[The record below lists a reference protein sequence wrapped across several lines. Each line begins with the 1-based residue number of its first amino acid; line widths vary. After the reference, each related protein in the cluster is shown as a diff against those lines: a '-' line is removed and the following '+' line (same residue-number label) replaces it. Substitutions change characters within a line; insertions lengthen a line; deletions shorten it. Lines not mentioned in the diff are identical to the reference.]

1 MVLSCARASPCFLIF
16 LAPQSVQALDFCL
29 LGTPPPWDSTSHDE
43 LSGCQTHGNRG
54 LQRGQSGSV
63 SGDLRHLI
71 LRRVSHALSR
81 VSAPV
86 CVCPMTGICM
96 AYALGK
102 TEEKGGNPHGHVS
115 AVIMR
120 KLWTCLC
127 GKAARSLRRISI
139 DWEYTF

>member
-1 MVLSCARASPCFLIF
+1 MGVNEPRRPIGM
-16 LAPQSVQALDFCL
+16 P
-29 LGTPPPWDSTSHDE
+29 
-43 LSGCQTHGNRG
+43 THGNRG

-63 SGDLRHLI
+63 SGYLRHLI

-86 CVCPMTGICM
+86 CVYPMTGICM
-96 AYALGK
+96 AYALCNAEG
-102 TEEKGGNPHGHVS
+102 KGGNPHWHVS

-127 GKAARSLRRISI
+127 GKAARSPRRSSI

>member
-1 MVLSCARASPCFLIF
+1 MALSCACASPCFLSF
-16 LAPQSVQALDFCL
+16 WLHRVSRLLVLACLALL
-29 LGTPPPWDSTSHDE
+29 HHGSHDDP
-43 LSGCQTHGNRG
+43 SGCQTHGNCG

-63 SGDLRHLI
+63 SGDLEHLI

-86 CVCPMTGICM
+86 CVCPMTGIFM
-96 AYALGK
+96 AHALYKAEG
-102 TEEKGGNPHGHVS
+102 KGGSSHWHVS

-127 GKAARSLRRISI
+127 GKAARSLRRSSI

>member
-1 MVLSCARASPCFLIF
+1 MALSCARASPRFLSFWLHRVSRLLIF
-16 LAPQSVQALDFCL
+16 ACLAL
-29 LGTPPPWDSTSHDE
+29 LHHGSQRTTTNYRDANP
-43 LSGCQTHGNRG
+43 GNRG

-96 AYALGK
+96 AHALCKAEGK
-102 TEEKGGNPHGHVS
+102 GENSHGHVS

-127 GKAARSLRRISI
+127 GKVAGRSGDAA
-139 DWEYTF
+139 

>member
-1 MVLSCARASPCFLIF
+1 MALSCARASPCFFIF
-16 LAPQSVQALDFCL
+16 LTPQSVQALDFRL
-29 LGTPPPWDSTSHDE
+29 LDTLPPWESTSHGD

-86 CVCPMTGICM
+86 CVYPMTGICV
-96 AYALGK
+96 AHALGK
-102 TEEKGGNPHGHVS
+102 AEGNGGISHGHVS
-115 AVIMR
+115 AVRMR

-127 GKAARSLRRISI
+127 GKAARSLRRSSI

>member
-1 MVLSCARASPCFLIF
+1 MP
-16 LAPQSVQALDFCL
+16 
-29 LGTPPPWDSTSHDE
+29 
-43 LSGCQTHGNRG
+43 THGNCG

-63 SGDLRHLI
+63 SGELRHLI
-71 LRRVSHALSR
+71 LRRVSHTLSR

-96 AYALGK
+96 AYALYKAEG
-102 TEEKGGNPHGHVS
+102 KGGDPHWHVS
-115 AVIMR
+115 AVRMR

-127 GKAARSLRRISI
+127 GKAARSLRRSSI

>member
-1 MVLSCARASPCFLIF
+1 MFLPWRLAVPAQPVFSIF
-16 LAPQSVQALDFCL
+16 LAPQSVQAFGSCL
-29 LGTPPPWDSTSHDE
+29 LGTPPPWESTNHDDP
-43 LSGCQTHGNRG
+43 SGFQTHGNRG

-63 SGDLRHLI
+63 SGD

-96 AYALGK
+96 AHALGK
-102 TEEKGGNPHGHVS
+102 AEGKGGDPHWHVS

-127 GKAARSLRRISI
+127 GKAARSLRRSSI

>member
-1 MVLSCARASPCFLIF
+1 MGVNEPRRPIGM
-16 LAPQSVQALDFCL
+16 P
-29 LGTPPPWDSTSHDE
+29 
-43 LSGCQTHGNRG
+43 THGNRG

-63 SGDLRHLI
+63 SGDLRRLI
-71 LRRVSHALSR
+71 LRRVPQALSR

-96 AYALGK
+96 AYTLDKAEG
-102 TEEKGGNPHGHVS
+102 KGGSSHWHVS
-115 AVIMR
+115 AVRMR

-127 GKAARSLRRISI
+127 GKAARLLRRCSI

>member
-1 MVLSCARASPCFLIF
+1 MALSCARASPCFLSFWLHRVSRF
-16 LAPQSVQALDFCL
+16 LVLACLALL
-29 LGTPPPWDSTSHDE
+29 HHGSHDDP
-43 LSGCQTHGNRG
+43 SGCQTHGNRG
-54 LQRGQSGSV
+54 LQGGQSGPV

-102 TEEKGGNPHGHVS
+102 AEGKGGNFHWHVS

-127 GKAARSLRRISI
+127 GKAARSLRRSSI